1 MIGRVRPPKE
11 ARRLARSALRTRAD
25 LPKSEKF
32 STPAGLY
39 AGKRISTGE
48 TVDGDAVYRFL
59 TRWEAAYQR
68 ELRAG
73 RKSPRS
79 SKIVGA
85 YYLWGGPPMLAYLR
99 RKMRLAKNKG

>member
-11 ARRLARSALRTRAD
+11 ARRLARSSLRARLGLPPDLKYSTR
-25 LPKSEKF
+25 
-32 STPAGLY
+32 AGLY
-39 AGKRISTGE
+39 VAKRISTGE

-59 TRWEAAYQR
+59 VRWEPAYQR

-73 RKSPRS
+73 RKSPRT
-79 SKIVGA
+79 SKVVGA